1 MSSLKD
7 YMTDRSIEIKELWF
21 RLDDSNPAAEI
32 RIQFNYL
39 YSKNFMYDQQ
49 CGEWISQLIEDVN
62 DYQNIQ
68 RFLD

>member
-1 MSSLKD
+1 MIDLKE
-7 YMTDRSIEIKELWF
+7 YMNDRSIEIKELWF
-21 RLDDSNPAAEI
+21 QIEGAEI
-32 RIQFNYL
+32 RILFNYL